1 MEKIIRY
8 IFYTLYIIMLLLF
21 VIILPTVDDFVLTLL
36 IGIIIMLKCLIIYN
50 FEDDYWDSI
59 RKLMDKIFGKEDRL

>member
-8 IFYTLYIIMLLLF
+8 IFYTLTIVMLLLY
-21 VIILPTVDDFVLTLL
+21 VIILPSVGDFTLMII

-59 RKLMDKIFGKEDRL
+59 RELMNKIFGKED

>member
-1 MEKIIRY
+1 MEKII
-8 IFYTLYIIMLLLF
+8 FYTLTIVMLLLY
-21 VIILPTVDDFVLTLL
+21 VIILPSVGDFTLMII

-59 RKLMDKIFGKEDRL
+59 RELMNKIFGKKIRL

>member
-21 VIILPTVDDFVLTLL
+21 VIILPTVDDFVLALL
-36 IGIIIMLKCLIIYN
+36 IGIMIMLKCLIIYN

-59 RKLMDKIFGKEDRL
+59 RKLMNKIFGKED

>member
-21 VIILPTVDDFVLTLL
+21 VIILPTVDDFVLALL

-59 RKLMDKIFGKEDRL
+59 RKLMDKIFGKED

>member
-21 VIILPTVDDFVLTLL
+21 VIILPTVEDFILMIL

-59 RKLMDKIFGKEDRL
+59 RKLMDKIFGKED